1 MTRLIALLLAT
12 LLTSVRPDN
21 VDLYLRP
28 QYTAEGEYLKEAS
41 KKDFRKGND
50 VPRMLIST

>member
-12 LLTSVRPDN
+12 LVTSVRPDN

-28 QYTAEGEYLKEAS
+28 QYTAEGEYLKEYLRYRS
-41 KKDFRKGND
+41 GLKN
-50 VPRMLIST
+50 IS